1 MDSRPI
7 FRLHAHMSSHRPG
20 TAAATPL
27 PVLSDRNGRND
38 QAFSAKRT
46 LEPLSPREDEDDDFE
61 KVRPKKSR
69 EAHSENGGAASA
81 SSRRQK
87 KKKQGKDNEH
97 FIDDSGDES
106 DMDQGPTMKL
116 VYIPSAACSCRRTFA
131 KLPCACVHLICRV
144 FMPAHFW

>member
-27 PVLSDRNGRND
+27 PMLSDRNGRND

-46 LEPLSPREDEDDDFE
+46 LEPLSPREDEDDDFQKVRPKKSRE
-61 KVRPKKSR
+61 AHSKRTLEPLSPRADEDDDFQKVRPKKSR

-97 FIDDSGDES
+97 CIDDSGDES
-106 DMDQGPTMKL
+106 DMDQGPTM
-116 VYIPSAACSCRRTFA
+116 
-131 KLPCACVHLICRV
+131 
-144 FMPAHFW
+144 